1 MTIENLQKQVEEL
14 NEKIS
19 TLPETE
25 ENKVIIDGYKNRIE
39 LIEKQI
45 ALIKNRNLAM
55 EESERLRREAEEKIE
70 QARIDEKDAIEY
82 SKDIRI
88 IQRQI
93 KLNERSTRKASKK
106 AKVCRIRRERKER
119 IKRIINK
126 IKEPFTILS
135 LKTQSIIIDASGK
148 ICDIKNKVIRKR
160 NNVNKK
166 IITSIEKVKSTLKR
180 NIERIKNIFRKKEVI
195 TLQPKYKIVKL
206 NAKGKRP
213 LRTKK
218 TPVVNTKKS
227 KVGTFLK
234 KGLQKIKNFVGT
246 IGLRTKIAATD
257 IGIKVQNTNRKIIIT
272 RNKINQKIVTTID
285 TARSKVG
292 NFKKNVVDRFK
303 KAAQKIK
310 NAFSVNEEEKQK
322 LIARLEEKKGILNA
336 KREENKNLYEQGKFK
351 NLYEQGKF
359 ENLTRTR
366 TRSGYVSTTI
376 LAILAV
382 SIVGLLVAYWT
393 LLMVK

>member
-25 ENKVIIDGYKNRIE
+25 ENKAIIDGYKNRIE

-70 QARIDEKDAIEY
+70 QARIGENDAIGY

-88 IQRQI
+88 IQRKI
-93 KLNERSTRKASKK
+93 KLNEKSARRVARK

-126 IKEPFTILS
+126 IKEPFTILT

-166 IITSIEKVKSTLKR
+166 IITSIEKVKSTLKK

-234 KGLQKIKNFVGT
+234 KGLQKVRDFVGT
-246 IGLRTKIAATD
+246 IGLRVKSAATD
-257 IGIKVQNTNRKIIIT
+257 IGIKAQNANRKIIIT
-272 RNKINQKIVTTID
+272 RNKINQRIVTTID

-292 NFKKNVVDRFK
+292 SFKKSVVEKFK

-322 LIARLEEKKGILNA
+322 LIARLNEKKENLNRV
-336 KREENKNLYEQGKFK
+336 KEENRNLYEQGKFK
-351 NLYEQGKF
+351 
-359 ENLTRTR
+359 NLTRTR

>member
-25 ENKVIIDGYKNRIE
+25 ENKAIIDGYKNRIE

-70 QARIDEKDAIEY
+70 QARIGENDAIGY

-88 IQRQI
+88 IQRKI
-93 KLNERSTRKASKK
+93 KLNEKSARRVARK

-126 IKEPFTILS
+126 IKEPFTILT

-160 NNVNKK
+160 NNFIKK
-166 IITSIEKVKSTLKR
+166 IITSIEKVKSTLKK

-218 TPVVNTKKS
+218 TPIVNTKKS

-234 KGLQKIKNFVGT
+234 KGLQKVRDFVGT
-246 IGLRTKIAATD
+246 IGLRVKSAATD
-257 IGIKVQNTNRKIIIT
+257 IGIKAQNANRKIIIT
-272 RNKINQKIVTTID
+272 RNKINQRIVTTID

-292 NFKKNVVDRFK
+292 SFKKSVVEKFK

-322 LIARLEEKKGILNA
+322 LIARLEEKKEILNRI
-336 KREENKNLYEQGKFK
+336 KEENRILYEQGKFK
-351 NLYEQGKF
+351 
-359 ENLTRTR
+359 NLTRTR

>member
-25 ENKVIIDGYKNRIE
+25 ENKAIIDGYKNRIE

-70 QARIDEKDAIEY
+70 QARIGENDAIGY

-88 IQRQI
+88 IQRKI
-93 KLNERSTRKASKK
+93 KLNEKSARRVARK

-160 NNVNKK
+160 NNFIKK
-166 IITSIEKVKSTLKR
+166 IITSIEKVKSTLKK

-234 KGLQKIKNFVGT
+234 KGLQKVRDFVGT
-246 IGLRTKIAATD
+246 IGLRVKSAATD
-257 IGIKVQNTNRKIIIT
+257 IGIKAQNANRKIIIT
-272 RNKINQKIVTTID
+272 RNKINQRIVTTID

-292 NFKKNVVDRFK
+292 SFKKSVVEKFK

-322 LIARLEEKKGILNA
+322 LIARLEEKKEILNRI
-336 KREENKNLYEQGKFK
+336 KEENRILYEQGKFK
-351 NLYEQGKF
+351 
-359 ENLTRTR
+359 NLTRTR

>member
-25 ENKVIIDGYKNRIE
+25 ENKAIIDGYKNRIE

-70 QARIDEKDAIEY
+70 QARIGENDAIGY

-88 IQRQI
+88 IQRKI
-93 KLNERSTRKASKK
+93 KLNEKSARRVARK

-126 IKEPFTILS
+126 IKEPFTILT

-160 NNVNKK
+160 NNFIKK
-166 IITSIEKVKSTLKR
+166 IITSIEKVKSTLKK

-218 TPVVNTKKS
+218 TPVVNNKKS

-234 KGLQKIKNFVGT
+234 KGLQKVRDFVGT
-246 IGLRTKIAATD
+246 IGLRVKSAATD
-257 IGIKVQNTNRKIIIT
+257 IGIKAQNANRKIIIT
-272 RNKINQKIVTTID
+272 RNKINQRIVTTID

-292 NFKKNVVDRFK
+292 SFKKSVVEKFK

-322 LIARLEEKKGILNA
+322 LIARLEEKKEILNRI
-336 KREENKNLYEQGKFK
+336 KEENRILYEQGKFK
-351 NLYEQGKF
+351 
-359 ENLTRTR
+359 NLTRTR

>member
-25 ENKVIIDGYKNRIE
+25 ENKAIIDEYKNRIE

-70 QARIDEKDAIEY
+70 QARIGENDAIGY

-88 IQRQI
+88 IQRKI
-93 KLNERSTRKASKK
+93 KLNEKSARKVSRK

-166 IITSIEKVKSTLKR
+166 IITSIEKVKSTLKK

-234 KGLQKIKNFVGT
+234 KGLQKVRDFVGT
-246 IGLRTKIAATD
+246 IGLRVKSAATD
-257 IGIKVQNTNRKIIIT
+257 IGIKAQNANRKIIIT

-292 NFKKNVVDRFK
+292 NFKKSVVEKFK

-322 LIARLEEKKGILNA
+322 LIARLEEKKENLNRV
-336 KREENKNLYEQGKFK
+336 KEENRNLYEQGKFK
-351 NLYEQGKF
+351 
-359 ENLTRTR
+359 NLTRTR

>member
-25 ENKVIIDGYKNRIE
+25 ENKVIIAGYKNRIE
-39 LIEKQI
+39 LIERQI
-45 ALIKNRNLAM
+45 ASIKNRDLAM
-55 EESERLRREAEEKIE
+55 EESEKLRREAEEKIE
-70 QARIDEKDAIEY
+70 QARIGENDAIGY

-88 IQRQI
+88 IQRKI
-93 KLNERSTRKASKK
+93 KLNEKSARKVSRK

-160 NNVNKK
+160 NNFIKK
-166 IITSIEKVKSTLKR
+166 IITSIEKVKSTLKK

-213 LRTKK
+213 LHTKK

-292 NFKKNVVDRFK
+292 NFKKSVVEKFK

-322 LIARLEEKKGILNA
+322 LIARLEEKRGILNA
-336 KREENKNLYEQGKFK
+336 KREENGNLYEQGKFK
-351 NLYEQGKF
+351 
-359 ENLTRTR
+359 NLTRTR

>member
-25 ENKVIIDGYKNRIE
+25 ENKAIIDGYKNRIE

-70 QARIDEKDAIEY
+70 QARIGENDAIGY

-88 IQRQI
+88 IQRKI
-93 KLNERSTRKASKK
+93 KLNEKSARRVARK

-160 NNVNKK
+160 NNFIKK
-166 IITSIEKVKSTLKR
+166 IITSIEKVKSTLKK

-234 KGLQKIKNFVGT
+234 KGLQKVRDFVGT
-246 IGLRTKIAATD
+246 IGLRVKSAATD
-257 IGIKVQNTNRKIIIT
+257 IGIKAQNANRKIIIT
-272 RNKINQKIVTTID
+272 RNKINQRIVTTID

-292 NFKKNVVDRFK
+292 SFKKSVVEKFK
-303 KAAQKIK
+303 KTAQKIK

-322 LIARLEEKKGILNA
+322 LIARLEEKKENLNRV
-336 KREENKNLYEQGKFK
+336 KEENRNLYEQGKFK
-351 NLYEQGKF
+351 
-359 ENLTRTR
+359 NLTRTR

>member
-25 ENKVIIDGYKNRIE
+25 ENKAIIDEYKNRIE

-70 QARIDEKDAIEY
+70 QARIGENDAIGY

-88 IQRQI
+88 IQRKI
-93 KLNERSTRKASKK
+93 KLNEKSARKVSRK

-166 IITSIEKVKSTLKR
+166 IITSIEKVKSTLKK

-218 TPVVNTKKS
+218 TPIVNTKKS

-234 KGLQKIKNFVGT
+234 KGLQKVRDFVGT

-292 NFKKNVVDRFK
+292 NFKKNIVDRFK

-322 LIARLEEKKGILNA
+322 LIARLEEKKENLNRV
-336 KREENKNLYEQGKFK
+336 KEENRNLYEQGKFK
-351 NLYEQGKF
+351 
-359 ENLTRTR
+359 NLTRTR

>member
-25 ENKVIIDGYKNRIE
+25 ENKAIIDEYKNRIE

-70 QARIDEKDAIEY
+70 QARIGENDAIGY

-88 IQRQI
+88 IQRKI
-93 KLNERSTRKASKK
+93 KLNEKSARKVSRK

-166 IITSIEKVKSTLKR
+166 IITSIEKVKSTLKK

-213 LRTKK
+213 LHTKK

-322 LIARLEEKKGILNA
+322 LIARLNEKKENLNRV
-336 KREENKNLYEQGKFK
+336 KEENRNLYEQGKFK
-351 NLYEQGKF
+351 
-359 ENLTRTR
+359 NLTRTR

>member
-25 ENKVIIDGYKNRIE
+25 ENKAIIDEYKNRIG

-70 QARIDEKDAIEY
+70 QARIGENAANGY
-82 SKDIRI
+82 SEDIRI
-88 IQRQI
+88 IQRKI
-93 KLNERSTRKASKK
+93 KLNERSARKVSRK

-126 IKEPFTILS
+126 IKDPFTILM

-148 ICDIKNKVIRKR
+148 ICDVKNKVIRQR
-160 NNVNKK
+160 NSVNKK
-166 IITSIEKVKSTLKR
+166 IITSIEKVKSTLKE
-180 NIERIKNIFRKKEVI
+180 NIERIKNRFRKKEVI
-195 TLQPKYKIVKL
+195 TLQPKYKIVKIT
-206 NAKGKRP
+206 AKGKRP

-234 KGLQKIKNFVGT
+234 NGLQKTRDFVGT
-246 IGLRTKIAATD
+246 LGLRTKIAVTD
-257 IGIKVQNTNRKIIIT
+257 IGIKVQNTNRKIIVT

-285 TARSKVG
+285 TAKDKVG
-292 NFKKNVVDRFK
+292 SFKKSVVEKFK

-310 NAFSVNEEEKQK
+310 NAFSVSEEEKQK
-322 LIARLEEKKGILNA
+322 LIARLEEKKANLNRI
-336 KREENKNLYEQGKFK
+336 KEENR
-351 NLYEQGKF
+351 
-359 ENLTRTR
+359 NLTRK
-366 TRSGYVSTTI
+366 RSGYVSTTI

>member
-25 ENKVIIDGYKNRIE
+25 ENKAIINEYKNRIE

-55 EESERLRREAEEKIE
+55 EESKRLRREAEKNEN
-70 QARIDEKDAIEY
+70 AASGY
-82 SKDIRI
+82 SEDIRI
-88 IQRQI
+88 IQREI
-93 KLNERSTRKASKK
+93 KLNERSARNVSRK

-126 IKEPFTILS
+126 IKDPFTILM

-148 ICDIKNKVIRKR
+148 ICDVKNKVIRQR
-160 NNVNKK
+160 NSVNKK

-180 NIERIKNIFRKKEVI
+180 NIERIKNRFRKKEVI
-195 TLQPKYKIVKL
+195 TLQPKYKIVKIT
-206 NAKGKRP
+206 AKGKRP

-234 KGLQKIKNFVGT
+234 KGLQKTRDFVGT
-246 IGLRTKIAATD
+246 LGLRTKIAVTD
-257 IGIKVQNTNRKIIIT
+257 IGIKVQNTNRKIIVT

-285 TARSKVG
+285 TAKDKVG
-292 NFKKNVVDRFK
+292 SFKKSVVEKFK

-310 NAFSVNEEEKQK
+310 NAFSVSEEEKQK
-322 LIARLEEKKGILNA
+322 LIARLEAKKENLNRI
-336 KREENKNLYEQGKFK
+336 KEENGNLYEQGKFR
-351 NLYEQGKF
+351 
-359 ENLTRTR
+359 NLTKK
-366 TRSGYVSTTI
+366 RSGYVSTTI

>member
-25 ENKVIIDGYKNRIE
+25 ENKAIIDEYKNRIE

-70 QARIDEKDAIEY
+70 QARIGENDAIGY

-88 IQRQI
+88 IQRKI
-93 KLNERSTRKASKK
+93 KLNEKSARKVSRK

-166 IITSIEKVKSTLKR
+166 IITSIEKVKSTLKK

-213 LRTKK
+213 LHTKK

-257 IGIKVQNTNRKIIIT
+257 IGIKVQNANRKIIIT

-322 LIARLEEKKGILNA
+322 LIARLEEKKENLNRV
-336 KREENKNLYEQGKFK
+336 KEENRNLYEQGKFK
-351 NLYEQGKF
+351 
-359 ENLTRTR
+359 NLTRTR

>member
-25 ENKVIIDGYKNRIE
+25 ENKAIINEYKNRIE

-45 ALIKNRNLAM
+45 ALIKNRNLAK
-55 EESERLRREAEEKIE
+55 EESKRLRREAEKNEN
-70 QARIDEKDAIEY
+70 AASGY
-82 SKDIRI
+82 SEDIRI
-88 IQRQI
+88 IQREI
-93 KLNERSTRKASKK
+93 KLNERSARKVSRK

-126 IKEPFTILS
+126 IKDPFTILM

-148 ICDIKNKVIRKR
+148 ICDVKNKVIRKR
-160 NNVNKK
+160 NSVNKK
-166 IITSIEKVKSTLKR
+166 IITSIEKVKSTLKE
-180 NIERIKNIFRKKEVI
+180 NIERIKNRFRKKEVI
-195 TLQPKYKIVKL
+195 TLPPKYKIVKL

-234 KGLQKIKNFVGT
+234 KGLQKTRDFVGT
-246 IGLRTKIAATD
+246 LGLRTKIAVTD

-285 TARSKVG
+285 TAKDKVG
-292 NFKKNVVDRFK
+292 SFKKSVVEKFK

-310 NAFSVNEEEKQK
+310 NAFSVSEEEKQK
-322 LIARLEEKKGILNA
+322 LIARLEAKKENLN
-336 KREENKNLYEQGKFK
+336 RIEEENRNLYEQGKFR
-351 NLYEQGKF
+351 
-359 ENLTRTR
+359 NLTKK
-366 TRSGYVSTTI
+366 RSGYVSTTI

>member
-25 ENKVIIDGYKNRIE
+25 ENKAIIDEYKNRIE

-55 EESERLRREAEEKIE
+55 EESKRLRREAEKNEN
-70 QARIDEKDAIEY
+70 AASGY
-82 SKDIRI
+82 SEDIRI
-88 IQRQI
+88 IQREI
-93 KLNERSTRKASKK
+93 KLNERSARKVSRK

-126 IKEPFTILS
+126 IKDPFTILM

-148 ICDIKNKVIRKR
+148 ICDVKNKVIRQR
-160 NNVNKK
+160 NSVNKK
-166 IITSIEKVKSTLKR
+166 IITSIEKVKSTLKE
-180 NIERIKNIFRKKEVI
+180 NIERIKNRFRKKEVI
-195 TLQPKYKIVKL
+195 TLQPKYKIVKIT
-206 NAKGKRP
+206 AKGKRP

-234 KGLQKIKNFVGT
+234 KVLQKTRDFVGT
-246 IGLRTKIAATD
+246 LGLRTKIAVTD

-285 TARSKVG
+285 TAKDKVG
-292 NFKKNVVDRFK
+292 SFKKSVVEKFK

-310 NAFSVNEEEKQK
+310 NAFSVSEEEKQK
-322 LIARLEEKKGILNA
+322 LIARLKAKKEKLN
-336 KREENKNLYEQGKFK
+336 RIEEENRNLYEQGKFR
-351 NLYEQGKF
+351 
-359 ENLTRTR
+359 NLTKK
-366 TRSGYVSTTI
+366 RSGYVSTTI

>member
-25 ENKVIIDGYKNRIE
+25 ENKAIIDGYKNRIE

-70 QARIDEKDAIEY
+70 QARIGENDAIGY

-88 IQRQI
+88 IQRKI
-93 KLNERSTRKASKK
+93 KLNEKSARKVSRK

-126 IKEPFTILS
+126 IKEPFTILT

-160 NNVNKK
+160 NNFIKK
-166 IITSIEKVKSTLKR
+166 IITSIEKVKSTLKK

-234 KGLQKIKNFVGT
+234 KGLQKVRDFVGT
-246 IGLRTKIAATD
+246 IGLRVKSAATD
-257 IGIKVQNTNRKIIIT
+257 IGIKAQNANRKIIIT
-272 RNKINQKIVTTID
+272 RNKINQRIVTTID

-292 NFKKNVVDRFK
+292 SFKKSVVEKFK

-322 LIARLEEKKGILNA
+322 LIARLEEKKEILNRI
-336 KREENKNLYEQGKFK
+336 KEENRILYEQGKFK
-351 NLYEQGKF
+351 
-359 ENLTRTR
+359 NLTRTR

>member
-25 ENKVIIDGYKNRIE
+25 ENKAIINEYKNRIE

-55 EESERLRREAEEKIE
+55 EESKRLRREAEKNEN
-70 QARIDEKDAIEY
+70 AASGY
-82 SKDIRI
+82 SEDIRI
-88 IQRQI
+88 IQREI
-93 KLNERSTRKASKK
+93 KLNERSARKVSRK

-126 IKEPFTILS
+126 IKDPFTILT

-148 ICDIKNKVIRKR
+148 ICDVKNKVIRKR
-160 NNVNKK
+160 NSVNEK
-166 IITSIEKVKSTLKR
+166 IITSIEKVKSTLKK
-180 NIERIKNIFRKKEVI
+180 NIERIKNRFRKKEVI

-234 KGLQKIKNFVGT
+234 KGLQKTRDFVGT
-246 IGLRTKIAATD
+246 LGLRTKIAVTD
-257 IGIKVQNTNRKIIIT
+257 ISIKVQNTNRKIIIT

-285 TARSKVG
+285 TAKDKVG
-292 NFKKNVVDRFK
+292 SFKKSVVEKFK

-310 NAFSVNEEEKQK
+310 NAFSVSEEEKQK
-322 LIARLEEKKGILNA
+322 LIARLKAKKEKLN
-336 KREENKNLYEQGKFK
+336 RIEEENRNLYEQGKFR
-351 NLYEQGKF
+351 
-359 ENLTRTR
+359 NLTKK
-366 TRSGYVSTTI
+366 RSGYVSTTI

>member
-25 ENKVIIDGYKNRIE
+25 ENKAIINEYKNRIE

-55 EESERLRREAEEKIE
+55 EESKRLRREAEKNEN
-70 QARIDEKDAIEY
+70 AASGY
-82 SKDIRI
+82 SEDIRI
-88 IQRQI
+88 IQREI
-93 KLNERSTRKASKK
+93 KLNERSARKVSRK

-126 IKEPFTILS
+126 IKDPFTILM

-148 ICDIKNKVIRKR
+148 ICDVKNKVIRQR
-160 NNVNKK
+160 NSVNKK
-166 IITSIEKVKSTLKR
+166 IITSIEKVKSTLKE
-180 NIERIKNIFRKKEVI
+180 NIERIKNRFRKKEVI

-234 KGLQKIKNFVGT
+234 KGLQKTRDFVGT
-246 IGLRTKIAATD
+246 LVLRTKIAVTD

-285 TARSKVG
+285 TAKDKVG
-292 NFKKNVVDRFK
+292 SFKKSVVEKFK

-310 NAFSVNEEEKQK
+310 NAFSVSEEEKQK
-322 LIARLEEKKGILNA
+322 LIAWLKAKKEKLN
-336 KREENKNLYEQGKFK
+336 RIEEENRNLYEQGKFR
-351 NLYEQGKF
+351 
-359 ENLTRTR
+359 NLTKK
-366 TRSGYVSTTI
+366 RSGYVSTTI

>member
-25 ENKVIIDGYKNRIE
+25 ENKVIIAGYKNRIE
-39 LIEKQI
+39 LIERQI
-45 ALIKNRNLAM
+45 ASIKNRDLAM
-55 EESERLRREAEEKIE
+55 EESEKLRREAEEKIE
-70 QARIDEKDAIEY
+70 QARINEKDAIEY

-126 IKEPFTILS
+126 IKEPFTILT

-148 ICDIKNKVIRKR
+148 ICGIKNKVIRKR

-195 TLQPKYKIVKL
+195 TLPPKYKIVKL

-218 TPVVNTKKS
+218 TPIVNTKKS

-234 KGLQKIKNFVGT
+234 KGLQKVRDFVGT
-246 IGLRTKIAATD
+246 IGLRVKSAATD
-257 IGIKVQNTNRKIIIT
+257 IGIKVQNANRKIIIT

-322 LIARLEEKKGILNA
+322 LIARLEEKRGILNA
-336 KREENKNLYEQGKFK
+336 KREENGNLYEQGKFK
-351 NLYEQGKF
+351 
-359 ENLTRTR
+359 NLTRTR

>member
-25 ENKVIIDGYKNRIE
+25 ENKAIINEYKNRIE

-55 EESERLRREAEEKIE
+55 EESKRLRREAEKNEN
-70 QARIDEKDAIEY
+70 AASGY
-82 SKDIRI
+82 SEDIRI
-88 IQRQI
+88 IQREI
-93 KLNERSTRKASKK
+93 KLNERSARKVSRK

-126 IKEPFTILS
+126 IKDPFTILM

-148 ICDIKNKVIRKR
+148 ICDVKNKVIRQR
-160 NNVNKK
+160 NSVNKK
-166 IITSIEKVKSTLKR
+166 IITSIEKVKSTLKE
-180 NIERIKNIFRKKEVI
+180 NIERIKNRFRKKEVI
-195 TLQPKYKIVKL
+195 TLQPKYKIVKIT
-206 NAKGKRP
+206 AKGKRP

-234 KGLQKIKNFVGT
+234 KVLQKTRDFVGT
-246 IGLRTKIAATD
+246 LGLRTKIAVTD

-285 TARSKVG
+285 TAKDKVG
-292 NFKKNVVDRFK
+292 SFKKSVVEKFK

-310 NAFSVNEEEKQK
+310 NAFSVSEEEKQK
-322 LIARLEEKKGILNA
+322 LIARLKAKKEKLN
-336 KREENKNLYEQGKFK
+336 RIEEENRNLYEQGKFR
-351 NLYEQGKF
+351 
-359 ENLTRTR
+359 NLTKK
-366 TRSGYVSTTI
+366 RSGYVSTTI

>member
-25 ENKVIIDGYKNRIE
+25 ENKAIINEYKNRIE

-55 EESERLRREAEEKIE
+55 EESKRLRREAEKNEN
-70 QARIDEKDAIEY
+70 AASGY
-82 SKDIRI
+82 SEDIRI
-88 IQRQI
+88 IQREI
-93 KLNERSTRKASKK
+93 KLNERSARKVSRK

-126 IKEPFTILS
+126 IKDPFTILT

-148 ICDIKNKVIRKR
+148 ICDVKNKVIRKR
-160 NNVNKK
+160 NSVNEK
-166 IITSIEKVKSTLKR
+166 IITSIEKVKSTLKK

-195 TLQPKYKIVKL
+195 TLQPKYKIVKIT
-206 NAKGKRP
+206 AKGKRP
-213 LRTKK
+213 LHTKK

-234 KGLQKIKNFVGT
+234 KGLQKTRDFVGT
-246 IGLRTKIAATD
+246 LGLRTKIAVTD

-285 TARSKVG
+285 TAKDKVG
-292 NFKKNVVDRFK
+292 SFKKSVVEKFK

-310 NAFSVNEEEKQK
+310 NAFSVSEEEKQK
-322 LIARLEEKKGILNA
+322 LIARLEAKKENLN
-336 KREENKNLYEQGKFK
+336 RIEEENRNLYEQGKFK
-351 NLYEQGKF
+351 NL
-359 ENLTRTR
+359 TRK
-366 TRSGYVSTTI
+366 RSGYVSTTI

>member
-25 ENKVIIDGYKNRIE
+25 ENKAIINEYKNRIE

-55 EESERLRREAEEKIE
+55 EESKRLRREAEKNEN
-70 QARIDEKDAIEY
+70 AASGY
-82 SKDIRI
+82 SEDIRI
-88 IQRQI
+88 IQREI
-93 KLNERSTRKASKK
+93 KLNERSARKVSRK

-126 IKEPFTILS
+126 IKDPFTILM

-148 ICDIKNKVIRKR
+148 ICDVKNKVIRQR
-160 NNVNKK
+160 NSVNKK
-166 IITSIEKVKSTLKR
+166 IITSIEKVKSTLKE
-180 NIERIKNIFRKKEVI
+180 NIERIKNRFRKKEVI
-195 TLQPKYKIVKL
+195 TLQPKYKIVKIT
-206 NAKGKRP
+206 AKGKRP

-234 KGLQKIKNFVGT
+234 KGLQKTRDFVGT
-246 IGLRTKIAATD
+246 LGLRTKIAVTD

-285 TARSKVG
+285 TAKDKVG
-292 NFKKNVVDRFK
+292 SFKKSVVEKFK

-310 NAFSVNEEEKQK
+310 NAFSVSEEEKQK
-322 LIARLEEKKGILNA
+322 LIARLEAKKENLN
-336 KREENKNLYEQGKFK
+336 RIEEENRNLYEQGKFK
-351 NLYEQGKF
+351 NL
-359 ENLTRTR
+359 TRK
-366 TRSGYVSTTI
+366 RSGYVSTTI

>member
-25 ENKVIIDGYKNRIE
+25 ENKAIIDGYKNRIE

-70 QARIDEKDAIEY
+70 QARIGENDAIGY

-88 IQRQI
+88 IQRKI
-93 KLNERSTRKASKK
+93 KLNEKSARRVARK

-126 IKEPFTILS
+126 IKEPFTILT

-160 NNVNKK
+160 NNFIKK
-166 IITSIEKVKSTLKR
+166 IITSIEKVKSTLKK

-234 KGLQKIKNFVGT
+234 KGLQKVRDFVGT
-246 IGLRTKIAATD
+246 IGLRVKSAATD
-257 IGIKVQNTNRKIIIT
+257 IGIKAQNANRKIIIT
-272 RNKINQKIVTTID
+272 RNKINQRIVTTID

-292 NFKKNVVDRFK
+292 SFKKSVVEKFK

-322 LIARLEEKKGILNA
+322 LIARLEEKKEILNRI
-336 KREENKNLYEQGKFK
+336 KEENRILYEQGKYK
-351 NLYEQGKF
+351 
-359 ENLTRTR
+359 NLTRTR

>member
-25 ENKVIIDGYKNRIE
+25 ENKAIINEYKNRIE

-55 EESERLRREAEEKIE
+55 EESKRLRREAEKNEN
-70 QARIDEKDAIEY
+70 AASGY
-82 SKDIRI
+82 SEDIRI
-88 IQRQI
+88 IQREI
-93 KLNERSTRKASKK
+93 KLNERSARKVSRK

-126 IKEPFTILS
+126 IKDPFTILT

-148 ICDIKNKVIRKR
+148 ICDVKNKVIRKR
-160 NNVNKK
+160 NSVNEK
-166 IITSIEKVKSTLKR
+166 IITSIEKVKSTLKK

-195 TLQPKYKIVKL
+195 TLQPKYKIVKIT
-206 NAKGKRP
+206 AKGKRP

-234 KGLQKIKNFVGT
+234 KGLQKTRDFVGT
-246 IGLRTKIAATD
+246 LGLRTKIAVTD

-285 TARSKVG
+285 TAKDKVG
-292 NFKKNVVDRFK
+292 SFKKSVVEKFK

-310 NAFSVNEEEKQK
+310 NAFSVSEEEKQK
-322 LIARLEEKKGILNA
+322 LIARLEAKKENLN
-336 KREENKNLYEQGKFK
+336 RIEEENRNLYEQGKFK
-351 NLYEQGKF
+351 NL
-359 ENLTRTR
+359 TRK
-366 TRSGYVSTTI
+366 RSGYVSTTI

>member
-25 ENKVIIDGYKNRIE
+25 ENKAIINEYKNRIE

-55 EESERLRREAEEKIE
+55 EESKRLRREAEKNEN
-70 QARIDEKDAIEY
+70 AASGY
-82 SKDIRI
+82 SEDIRI
-88 IQRQI
+88 IQREI
-93 KLNERSTRKASKK
+93 KLNERSARKVSRK

-126 IKEPFTILS
+126 IKDPFTILM

-148 ICDIKNKVIRKR
+148 ICDVKNKVIRQR
-160 NNVNKK
+160 NSVNKK

-180 NIERIKNIFRKKEVI
+180 NIERIKNRFRKKEVI
-195 TLQPKYKIVKL
+195 TLQPKYKIVKIT
-206 NAKGKRP
+206 AKGKRP

-234 KGLQKIKNFVGT
+234 KGLQKTRDFVGT
-246 IGLRTKIAATD
+246 LGLRTKIAVTD
-257 IGIKVQNTNRKIIIT
+257 IGIKVQNTNRKIIVT

-285 TARSKVG
+285 TAKDKVG
-292 NFKKNVVDRFK
+292 SFKKSVVEKFK

-310 NAFSVNEEEKQK
+310 NAFSVSEEEKQK
-322 LIARLEEKKGILNA
+322 LIARLEEKKESLNRIKA
-336 KREENKNLYEQGKFK
+336 KNKNLYEQGKFR
-351 NLYEQGKF
+351 
-359 ENLTRTR
+359 NLTKK
-366 TRSGYVSTTI
+366 RSGYVSTTI

>member
-25 ENKVIIDGYKNRIE
+25 ENKAIIDEYKNRIE

-55 EESERLRREAEEKIE
+55 EESKRLRREAEKNEN
-70 QARIDEKDAIEY
+70 AASGY
-82 SKDIRI
+82 SEDIRI
-88 IQRQI
+88 IQREI
-93 KLNERSTRKASKK
+93 KLNERSARKVSRK

-126 IKEPFTILS
+126 IKDPFTILM

-148 ICDIKNKVIRKR
+148 ICDVKNKVIRQR
-160 NNVNKK
+160 NSVNKK
-166 IITSIEKVKSTLKR
+166 IITSIEKVKSTLKE
-180 NIERIKNIFRKKEVI
+180 NIERIKNRFRKKEVI
-195 TLQPKYKIVKL
+195 TLQPKYKIVKIT
-206 NAKGKRP
+206 AKGKRP

-234 KGLQKIKNFVGT
+234 KGLQKTRDFVGT
-246 IGLRTKIAATD
+246 LGLRTKIAVTD

-285 TARSKVG
+285 TAKDKVG
-292 NFKKNVVDRFK
+292 SFKKSVVEKFK

-310 NAFSVNEEEKQK
+310 NAFSVSEEEKQK
-322 LIARLEEKKGILNA
+322 LIARLEAKKENLN
-336 KREENKNLYEQGKFK
+336 RIEEENRNLYEQGKFR
-351 NLYEQGKF
+351 
-359 ENLTRTR
+359 NLTRK
-366 TRSGYVSTTI
+366 RSGYVSTTI

>member
-25 ENKVIIDGYKNRIE
+25 ENKAIIDGYKNRIE

-70 QARIDEKDAIEY
+70 QARIGENDAIGY

-88 IQRQI
+88 IQRKI
-93 KLNERSTRKASKK
+93 KLNEKSARRVARK

-126 IKEPFTILS
+126 IKEPFTILT

-166 IITSIEKVKSTLKR
+166 IITSIEKVKSTLKK

-292 NFKKNVVDRFK
+292 NFKKSVVEKFK

-322 LIARLEEKKGILNA
+322 LIARLEEKKENLNRV
-336 KREENKNLYEQGKFK
+336 KEENRNLYEQGKFK
-351 NLYEQGKF
+351 
-359 ENLTRTR
+359 NLTRTR

>member
-25 ENKVIIDGYKNRIE
+25 ENKAIIDGYKNRIE

-70 QARIDEKDAIEY
+70 QARIGENDAIGY

-88 IQRQI
+88 IQRKI
-93 KLNERSTRKASKK
+93 KLNEKSARKVSRK

-126 IKEPFTILS
+126 IKEPFTILT

-166 IITSIEKVKSTLKR
+166 IITSIEKVKSTLKK

-234 KGLQKIKNFVGT
+234 KGLQKVRDFVGT
-246 IGLRTKIAATD
+246 IGLRVKSAATD
-257 IGIKVQNTNRKIIIT
+257 IGIKAQNANRKIIIT
-272 RNKINQKIVTTID
+272 RNKINQRIVTTID

-292 NFKKNVVDRFK
+292 SFKKSVVEKFK

-322 LIARLEEKKGILNA
+322 LIARLEEKKEILNRI
-336 KREENKNLYEQGKFK
+336 KEENRILYEQGKFK
-351 NLYEQGKF
+351 
-359 ENLTRTR
+359 NLTRTR

>member
-25 ENKVIIDGYKNRIE
+25 ENKAIIDEYKNRIE

-55 EESERLRREAEEKIE
+55 EESKRLRREAEKNEN
-70 QARIDEKDAIEY
+70 AASGY
-82 SKDIRI
+82 SEDIRI
-88 IQRQI
+88 IQREI
-93 KLNERSTRKASKK
+93 KLNERSARKVSRK

-126 IKEPFTILS
+126 IKDPFTILM

-148 ICDIKNKVIRKR
+148 ICDVKNKVIRQR
-160 NNVNKK
+160 NSVNKK
-166 IITSIEKVKSTLKR
+166 IITSIEKVKSTLKE
-180 NIERIKNIFRKKEVI
+180 NIERIKNRFRKKEVI
-195 TLQPKYKIVKL
+195 TLQPKYKIVKIT
-206 NAKGKRP
+206 AKGKRP

-234 KGLQKIKNFVGT
+234 KVLQKTRDFVGT
-246 IGLRTKIAATD
+246 LGLRTKIAVTD

-285 TARSKVG
+285 TAKDKVG
-292 NFKKNVVDRFK
+292 SFKKSVVEKFK

-310 NAFSVNEEEKQK
+310 NAFSVSEEEKQK
-322 LIARLEEKKGILNA
+322 LIARLEAKKENLN
-336 KREENKNLYEQGKFK
+336 RIEEENRNLYEQGKFR
-351 NLYEQGKF
+351 
-359 ENLTRTR
+359 NLTKK
-366 TRSGYVSTTI
+366 RSGYVSTTI

>member
-25 ENKVIIDGYKNRIE
+25 ENKAIINEYKNRIE

-55 EESERLRREAEEKIE
+55 EESKRLRREAEKNEN
-70 QARIDEKDAIEY
+70 AASGY
-82 SKDIRI
+82 SEDIRI
-88 IQRQI
+88 IQREI
-93 KLNERSTRKASKK
+93 KLNERSARKVSRK

-126 IKEPFTILS
+126 IKDPFTILM

-148 ICDIKNKVIRKR
+148 ICDVKNKVIRQR
-160 NNVNKK
+160 NSVNKK
-166 IITSIEKVKSTLKR
+166 IITSIEKVKSTLKE
-180 NIERIKNIFRKKEVI
+180 NIERIKNRFRKKEVI

-234 KGLQKIKNFVGT
+234 KSLQKTRDFVGT
-246 IGLRTKIAATD
+246 LVLRTKIAVTD

-285 TARSKVG
+285 TAKDKVG
-292 NFKKNVVDRFK
+292 SFKKSVVEKFK

-310 NAFSVNEEEKQK
+310 NAFSVSEEEKQK
-322 LIARLEEKKGILNA
+322 LIARLEEKKESLNRIKA
-336 KREENKNLYEQGKFK
+336 KNKNLYEQGKFK
-351 NLYEQGKF
+351 NL
-359 ENLTRTR
+359 TRK
-366 TRSGYVSTTI
+366 RSGYVSTTI

>member
-25 ENKVIIDGYKNRIE
+25 ENKAIINEYKNRIE

-55 EESERLRREAEEKIE
+55 EESKRLRREAEKNEN
-70 QARIDEKDAIEY
+70 AASGY
-82 SKDIRI
+82 SEDIRI
-88 IQRQI
+88 IQREI
-93 KLNERSTRKASKK
+93 KLNERSARKVSRK

-126 IKEPFTILS
+126 IKDPFTILM

-148 ICDIKNKVIRKR
+148 ICDVKNKVIRQR
-160 NNVNKK
+160 NSVNKK

-180 NIERIKNIFRKKEVI
+180 NIERIKNRFRKKEVI

-234 KGLQKIKNFVGT
+234 KGLQKTRDFVGT
-246 IGLRTKIAATD
+246 LGLRTKIAVTD
-257 IGIKVQNTNRKIIIT
+257 IGIKVQNTNRKIIVT

-285 TARSKVG
+285 TAKDKVG
-292 NFKKNVVDRFK
+292 SFKKSVVEKFK

-310 NAFSVNEEEKQK
+310 NAFSVSEEEKQK
-322 LIARLEEKKGILNA
+322 LIARLEEKKESLNRIKA
-336 KREENKNLYEQGKFK
+336 KNKNLYEQGKFK
-351 NLYEQGKF
+351 NL
-359 ENLTRTR
+359 TRK
-366 TRSGYVSTTI
+366 RSGYVSTTI

>member
-25 ENKVIIDGYKNRIE
+25 ENKAIIDGYKNRIE

-70 QARIDEKDAIEY
+70 QARIGENDAIGY

-88 IQRQI
+88 IQRKI
-93 KLNERSTRKASKK
+93 KLNEKSARKVSRK

-160 NNVNKK
+160 NNFIKK

-234 KGLQKIKNFVGT
+234 KGLQKVRDFVGT
-246 IGLRTKIAATD
+246 IGLRVKSAATD
-257 IGIKVQNTNRKIIIT
+257 IGIKAQNANRKIIIT
-272 RNKINQKIVTTID
+272 RNKINQRIVTTID

-292 NFKKNVVDRFK
+292 SFKKSVVEKFK

-322 LIARLEEKKGILNA
+322 LIARLEEKKEILNRI
-336 KREENKNLYEQGKFK
+336 KEENRILYEQGKFK
-351 NLYEQGKF
+351 
-359 ENLTRTR
+359 NLTRTR

>member
-25 ENKVIIDGYKNRIE
+25 ENKAIINEYKNRIE

-55 EESERLRREAEEKIE
+55 EESKRLRREAEKNEN
-70 QARIDEKDAIEY
+70 AASGY
-82 SKDIRI
+82 SEDIRI
-88 IQRQI
+88 IQREI
-93 KLNERSTRKASKK
+93 KLNERSARKVSRK

-126 IKEPFTILS
+126 IKDPFTILM

-148 ICDIKNKVIRKR
+148 ICDVKNKVIRQR
-160 NNVNKK
+160 NSVNKK
-166 IITSIEKVKSTLKR
+166 IITSIEKVKSTLKK

-195 TLQPKYKIVKL
+195 TLQPKYKIVKIT
-206 NAKGKRP
+206 AKGKRP

-234 KGLQKIKNFVGT
+234 KGLQKTRDFVGT
-246 IGLRTKIAATD
+246 LGLRTKIAVTD

-285 TARSKVG
+285 TAKDKVG
-292 NFKKNVVDRFK
+292 SFKKSVVEKFK

-310 NAFSVNEEEKQK
+310 NAFSVSEEEKQK
-322 LIARLEEKKGILNA
+322 LIARLEAKKENLN
-336 KREENKNLYEQGKFK
+336 RIEEENRNLYEQGKFK
-351 NLYEQGKF
+351 NL
-359 ENLTRTR
+359 TRK
-366 TRSGYVSTTI
+366 RSGYVSTTI

>member
-25 ENKVIIDGYKNRIE
+25 ENKAIIDEYKNRIE

-45 ALIKNRNLAM
+45 ALIKNRNLAK
-55 EESERLRREAEEKIE
+55 EESKRLRREAEEIIE
-70 QARIDEKDAIEY
+70 QARIGENDAIGY
-82 SKDIRI
+82 SNDIRI
-88 IQRQI
+88 IQRKI
-93 KLNERSTRKASKK
+93 KLNERRARNVSRK

-126 IKEPFTILS
+126 IKDPFTILT
-135 LKTQSIIIDASGK
+135 LKTQSIIIDVSGK
-148 ICDIKNKVIRKR
+148 ICDVKNKVIRKR
-160 NNVNKK
+160 NSVNEK

-180 NIERIKNIFRKKEVI
+180 NIERIKNRFRKKEVI

-234 KGLQKIKNFVGT
+234 KGLQKTRDFVGT
-246 IGLRTKIAATD
+246 LGLRTKIAVTD

-272 RNKINQKIVTTID
+272 RNKINQKIVTTIG
-285 TARSKVG
+285 TAKDKVG
-292 NFKKNVVDRFK
+292 SFKKSVVEKFK

-310 NAFSVNEEEKQK
+310 NAFSVSEEEKQK
-322 LIARLEEKKGILNA
+322 LIARLEAKKENLN
-336 KREENKNLYEQGKFK
+336 RIEEENRNLYEQGKFR
-351 NLYEQGKF
+351 
-359 ENLTRTR
+359 NLTKK
-366 TRSGYVSTTI
+366 RSGYVSTTI

>member
-25 ENKVIIDGYKNRIE
+25 ENKAIINEYKNRIE

-55 EESERLRREAEEKIE
+55 EESKRLRREAEKNEN
-70 QARIDEKDAIEY
+70 AASGY
-82 SKDIRI
+82 SEDIRI
-88 IQRQI
+88 IQREI
-93 KLNERSTRKASKK
+93 KLNERSARKVSRK

-126 IKEPFTILS
+126 IKDPFTILM

-148 ICDIKNKVIRKR
+148 ICDVKNKVIRKR
-160 NNVNKK
+160 NSVNEK
-166 IITSIEKVKSTLKR
+166 IITSIEKVKSTLKK
-180 NIERIKNIFRKKEVI
+180 NIERIKNRFRKKEVI

-234 KGLQKIKNFVGT
+234 KGLQKTRDFVGT
-246 IGLRTKIAATD
+246 LGLRTKIAVTD
-257 IGIKVQNTNRKIIIT
+257 ISIKVQNTNRKIIIT

-285 TARSKVG
+285 TAKDKVG
-292 NFKKNVVDRFK
+292 SFKKCVVEKFK

-310 NAFSVNEEEKQK
+310 NAFSVSEEEKQK
-322 LIARLEEKKGILNA
+322 LIARLEAKKENLN
-336 KREENKNLYEQGKFK
+336 RIEEENRNLYEQGKFR
-351 NLYEQGKF
+351 
-359 ENLTRTR
+359 NLTKK
-366 TRSGYVSTTI
+366 RSGYVSTTI

>member
-25 ENKVIIDGYKNRIE
+25 ENKAIINEYKNRIE

-55 EESERLRREAEEKIE
+55 EESKRLRREAEKNEN
-70 QARIDEKDAIEY
+70 AASGY
-82 SKDIRI
+82 SEDIRI
-88 IQRQI
+88 IQREI
-93 KLNERSTRKASKK
+93 KLNERSARKVSRK

-126 IKEPFTILS
+126 IKDPFTILT
-135 LKTQSIIIDASGK
+135 LKTQSIIIDVSGK
-148 ICDIKNKVIRKR
+148 ICDVKNKVIRKR
-160 NNVNKK
+160 NSVNEK
-166 IITSIEKVKSTLKR
+166 IITSIEKVKSTLKK

-195 TLQPKYKIVKL
+195 TLQPKYKIVKIT
-206 NAKGKRP
+206 AKGKRP

-234 KGLQKIKNFVGT
+234 KGLQKTRDFVGT
-246 IGLRTKIAATD
+246 LGLRTKIAVTD

-285 TARSKVG
+285 TAKDKVG
-292 NFKKNVVDRFK
+292 SFKKSVVEKFK

-310 NAFSVNEEEKQK
+310 NAFSVSEEEKQK
-322 LIARLEEKKGILNA
+322 LIAILEAKKENLNRI
-336 KREENKNLYEQGKFK
+336 KEENR
-351 NLYEQGKF
+351 
-359 ENLTRTR
+359 NLTRK
-366 TRSGYVSTTI
+366 RSGYVSTTI